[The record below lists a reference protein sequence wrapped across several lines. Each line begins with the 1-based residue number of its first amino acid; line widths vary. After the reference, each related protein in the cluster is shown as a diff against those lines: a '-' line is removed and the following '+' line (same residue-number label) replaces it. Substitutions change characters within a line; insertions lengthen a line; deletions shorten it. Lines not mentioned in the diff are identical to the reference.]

1 MNELSSL
8 TSNLERLD
16 GCQEMKD
23 NDFDRLVAELQRQID
38 AQARALYSEKVIQEV
53 NDPKN
58 VGRMP
63 AANAHA
69 AIRGWCG
76 DTMEIYLRLN
86 GERIKEATFFTDG
99 CGPTVACGSK
109 LTTTVT
115 GMSLK
120 DAGLISAQELID
132 ALDGL
137 PEDSLH
143 CAELAVQ
150 TLQAA
155 IASHNSA

>member
-1 MNELSSL
+1 LS
-8 TSNLERLD
+8 ER
-16 GCQEMKD
+16 E
-23 NDFDRLVAELQRQID
+23 NDHLNWLVAELQRQID
-38 AQARALYSEKVIQEV
+38 EQERTLYSAKVIQEV
-53 NDPKN
+53 HHPRN

-63 AANAHA
+63 EPDAHA
-69 AIRGWCG
+69 VVRGWCG

-86 GERIKEATFFTDG
+86 GERIEAATFFTDG

-109 LTTTVT
+109 LTKMVT
-115 GMSLK
+115 GMSPK
-120 DAGLISAQELID
+120 QAGQVSAQELID

-155 IASHNSA
+155 IASHYTGKKG